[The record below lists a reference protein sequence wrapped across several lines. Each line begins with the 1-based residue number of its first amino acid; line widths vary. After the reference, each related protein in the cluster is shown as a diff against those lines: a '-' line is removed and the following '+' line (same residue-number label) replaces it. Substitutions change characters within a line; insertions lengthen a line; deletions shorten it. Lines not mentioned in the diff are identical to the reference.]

1 VHTDSRLAGL
11 ISLDE
16 VVERQRN
23 RFLAQSAEESC
34 LPLSAAGQL
43 LPAGLDVIDTYWSGN
58 DLTITNN
65 LVDTTAYHG
74 FDLKG
79 ILPDT

>member
-1 VHTDSRLAGL
+1 
-11 ISLDE
+11 
-16 VVERQRN
+16 
-23 RFLAQSAEESC
+23 
-34 LPLSAAGQL
+34 
-43 LPAGLDVIDTYWSGN
+43 LDVIDTYWSGN